1 MPRPTFR
8 PGLLALAI
16 ALAVPAPFLHAA
28 PAEQASVRDYRIAA
42 GPLAGTLNRIAA
54 QAGLVLTLD
63 PALAEGRSAH
73 AVQGRFD
80 APGALREALKGS
92 GLELVENVGGTYS
105 LRKVPEDTL
114 SLQAMTVS
122 GAEEDPL
129 GPTSGYVAKRSM
141 TGTKTDTPI
150 LETPR
155 SISVAT
161 RQQMT
166 DRAVHNLDD
175 AVRYMPGVV
184 ASSFGSDT
192 RSDWLKVRGFKPTQF
207 LDGLPMAVG
216 VYNNPKLETWNLE
229 RVALLRGPASSVYG
243 QTPPGGMLDMVSLRP
258 QNVASHEVKAEVG
271 NYNHKQVS
279 FDSTGPL
286 DDEGR
291 FLYRVS
297 GVVRDS
303 NTQVDHID
311 DKRYNIAPSLT
322 WNIDDD
328 TRLTFLGQFNR
339 DDTGITSQFLPLRGT
354 KYDAPFGKVSHHKNL
369 GDPDW
374 EYYDRTYYWLG
385 YAFEQRINDVWQFR
399 QNLRYLR
406 NDLSFQAVT
415 AGTAHADG
423 TLERSTTSVDE
434 DVSQFVV
441 DNNFQADFETGA
453 LRHTLLLGLDH
464 NRTDNQYTSIFGSAP
479 PSNVNNPIYGQPIV
493 KPDRSTAFYDYKQK
507 TYQTGLYV
515 QDQIALDNWRLTLGG
530 REDWVHTGAT
540 FYNKGDATNTSRDKK
555 FSGNAALSYIFDNG
569 VAPYISYAESFQPTT
584 GADMNSTSSLK
595 PTEGKQWEIGVKYQ
609 PVGSDSL
616 FTAAVY
622 DLRQENVSVSQ
633 NIGGTPV
640 TSQTGEVKVSGI
652 ELEAT
657 SNVTDNLKMI
667 GAYSYADTEVK
678 KGQYAGNRLQQ
689 APRNQAS
696 LWADYTWHEGTL
708 NGFSVGAGARYVG
721 STYGDQ
727 AVGAFDENPAVADVE
742 QFDFSAANPQQAQA
756 GRRHV
761 FEVVPVAAALGAE
774 VALDIV
780 EQAPQQGL
788 AGLLGLDFQQQPQ
801 VPVHRLGQ
809 PARVAFHAQ
818 HAATDAGGTVDHPGG
833 LRRAAQRIVVH
844 RAPRAAFRPEYF
856 HCGHSQFLLCSMRC
870 QNSKTEPFHVPL
882 VVPGEPYA
890 SPALPAA
897 GPAPGPV
904 VDRRRPGRRTVLPAG
919 QGLRALRGRAQC
931 TGCGL
936 VRRGRRAFAGAPRPD
951 QWRERAGAARRRRA
965 AASHRQRRERQRLGA
980 RQWPQRH
987 PSHRRRAPGQRTF
1000 PATGQGR
1007 AGRARVRGIRRRRA
1021 PLVHRQ
1027 PRLPRSPRPSQAPG
1041 GGLALAPGQGGERHL
1056 RHPGRRGLV
1065 RAGRRA
1071 GACRSARRQRRAVAR
1086 A

>member
-92 GLELVENVGGTYS
+92 GLELVENAGGTYS

-184 ASSFGSDT
+184 ASSFGSDS

-207 LDGLPMAVG
+207 LDGLPMATG
-216 VYNNPKLETWNLE
+216 SYNNPKLETWNLE
-229 RVALLRGPASSVYG
+229 RLALLRGPASSVYG

-258 QNVASHEVKAEVG
+258 QGIASHELKAEIG

-279 FDSTGPL
+279 FDSTGPI

-291 FLYRVS
+291 FLYHLS

-328 TRLTFLGQFNR
+328 TRLTFLSQFNR
-339 DDTGITSQFLPLRGT
+339 DDTAATSQFLPLRGT
-354 KYDAPFGKVSHHKNL
+354 KYDAPFGKISHHKNL

-374 EYYDRTYYWLG
+374 DFYDRTYYWLG
-385 YAFEQRINDVWQFR
+385 YSFERRINDVWQFR

-406 NDLSFQAVT
+406 NDLSFQTLTPTSSIDA
-415 AGTAHADG
+415 ASADG
-423 TLERSTTSVDE
+423 TLQRMTTSVDE
-434 DVSQFVV
+434 DISQFVV

-453 LRHTLLLGLDH
+453 LRHTLLLGIDH
-464 NRTDNQYTSIFGSAP
+464 NRTRTDYTSIYNFTGVP
-479 PSNVNNPIYGQPIV
+479 PTNVNNPIYGQPIP
-493 KPDRSTAFYDYKQK
+493 KPSRSSAFYDYRQK

-530 REDWVHTGAT
+530 REDWVHAGAT
-540 FYNKGDATNTSRDKK
+540 FYNQNDATNTSRDKK

-569 VAPYISYAESFQPTT
+569 LAPYLSYAESFQPST
-584 GADMNSTSSLK
+584 GADDIGSNKMFK
-595 PTEGKQWEIGVKYQ
+595 PTEGKQWELGVKYQ

-622 DLRQENVSVSQ
+622 DLRQENVRVTD
-633 NIGGTPV
+633 NVNGTPT
-640 TSQTGEVKVSGI
+640 TSQAGEVKVTGL

-657 SNVTDNLKMI
+657 SNVTDNLKVI
-667 GAYSYADTEVK
+667 GSYSYTDTEVK

-696 LWADYTWHEGTL
+696 LW
-708 NGFSVGAGARYVG
+708 
-721 STYGDQ
+721 
-727 AVGAFDENPAVADVE
+727 
-742 QFDFSAANPQQAQA
+742 
-756 GRRHV
+756 
-761 FEVVPVAAALGAE
+761 
-774 VALDIV
+774 
-780 EQAPQQGL
+780 
-788 AGLLGLDFQQQPQ
+788 
-801 VPVHRLGQ
+801 
-809 PARVAFHAQ
+809 
-818 HAATDAGGTVDHPGG
+818 
-833 LRRAAQRIVVH
+833 
-844 RAPRAAFRPEYF
+844 
-856 HCGHSQFLLCSMRC
+856 
-870 QNSKTEPFHVPL
+870 
-882 VVPGEPYA
+882 
-890 SPALPAA
+890 
-897 GPAPGPV
+897 
-904 VDRRRPGRRTVLPAG
+904 
-919 QGLRALRGRAQC
+919 
-931 TGCGL
+931 
-936 VRRGRRAFAGAPRPD
+936 
-951 QWRERAGAARRRRA
+951 
-965 AASHRQRRERQRLGA
+965 
-980 RQWPQRH
+980 
-987 PSHRRRAPGQRTF
+987 
-1000 PATGQGR
+1000 
-1007 AGRARVRGIRRRRA
+1007 
-1021 PLVHRQ
+1021 
-1027 PRLPRSPRPSQAPG
+1027 
-1041 GGLALAPGQGGERHL
+1041 
-1056 RHPGRRGLV
+1056 
-1065 RAGRRA
+1065 
-1071 GACRSARRQRRAVAR
+1071 
-1086 A
+1086 

>member
-453 LRHTLLLGLDH
+453 LRHPAARPGSQPHRQSIHINLWQRAAEQRQQPDLRPADRQTGSFDGLLRLQAEDL
-464 NRTDNQYTSIFGSAP
+464 
-479 PSNVNNPIYGQPIV
+479 
-493 KPDRSTAFYDYKQK
+493 PDRPLRPGPDRPRQLAPDPRRSR
-507 TYQTGLYV
+507 GL
-515 QDQIALDNWRLTLGG
+515 
-530 REDWVHTGAT
+530 GAHR
-540 FYNKGDATNTSRDKK
+540 GHLLQQVATPPIP
-555 FSGNAALSYIFDNG
+555 AATRSS
-569 VAPYISYAESFQPTT
+569 AATRRSA
-584 GADMNSTSSLK
+584 TSSTMAWR
-595 PTEGKQWEIGVKYQ
+595 PTS
-609 PVGSDSL
+609 PMRS
-616 FTAAVY
+616 
-622 DLRQENVSVSQ
+622 R
-633 NIGGTPV
+633 
-640 TSQTGEVKVSGI
+640 
-652 ELEAT
+652 
-657 SNVTDNLKMI
+657 SN
-667 GAYSYADTEVK
+667 
-678 KGQYAGNRLQQ
+678 
-689 APRNQAS
+689 P
-696 LWADYTWHEGTL
+696 
-708 NGFSVGAGARYVG
+708 
-721 STYGDQ
+721 
-727 AVGAFDENPAVADVE
+727 P
-742 QFDFSAANPQQAQA
+742 
-756 GRRHV
+756 
-761 FEVVPVAAALGAE
+761 
-774 VALDIV
+774 
-780 EQAPQQGL
+780 
-788 AGLLGLDFQQQPQ
+788 
-801 VPVHRLGQ
+801 
-809 PARVAFHAQ
+809 
-818 HAATDAGGTVDHPGG
+818 
-833 LRRAAQRIVVH
+833 
-844 RAPRAAFRPEYF
+844 
-856 HCGHSQFLLCSMRC
+856 
-870 QNSKTEPFHVPL
+870 
-882 VVPGEPYA
+882 
-890 SPALPAA
+890 
-897 GPAPGPV
+897 
-904 VDRRRPGRRTVLPAG
+904 
-919 QGLRALRGRAQC
+919 
-931 TGCGL
+931 
-936 VRRGRRAFAGAPRPD
+936 
-951 QWRERAGAARRRRA
+951 
-965 AASHRQRRERQRLGA
+965 
-980 RQWPQRH
+980 
-987 PSHRRRAPGQRTF
+987 
-1000 PATGQGR
+1000 
-1007 AGRARVRGIRRRRA
+1007 
-1021 PLVHRQ
+1021 
-1027 PRLPRSPRPSQAPG
+1027 
-1041 GGLALAPGQGGERHL
+1041 LAPI
-1056 RHPGRRGLV
+1056 
-1065 RAGRRA
+1065 
-1071 GACRSARRQRRAVAR
+1071 
-1086 A
+1086 

>member
-1 MPRPTFR
+1 
-8 PGLLALAI
+8 
-16 ALAVPAPFLHAA
+16 
-28 PAEQASVRDYRIAA
+28 
-42 GPLAGTLNRIAA
+42 
-54 QAGLVLTLD
+54 
-63 PALAEGRSAH
+63 
-73 AVQGRFD
+73 
-80 APGALREALKGS
+80 
-92 GLELVENVGGTYS
+92 
-105 LRKVPEDTL
+105 
-114 SLQAMTVS
+114 MTVS

-415 AGTAHADG
+415 A
-423 TLERSTTSVDE
+423 
-434 DVSQFVV
+434 
-441 DNNFQADFETGA
+441 
-453 LRHTLLLGLDH
+453 
-464 NRTDNQYTSIFGSAP
+464 
-479 PSNVNNPIYGQPIV
+479 
-493 KPDRSTAFYDYKQK
+493 TAFYDYKQK

-727 AVGAFDENPAVADVE
+727 ANTYDGYAGSYTLYDAAVRYD
-742 QFDFSAANPQQAQA
+742 
-756 GRRHV
+756 
-761 FEVVPVAAALGAE
+761 
-774 VALDIV
+774 
-780 EQAPQQGL
+780 
-788 AGLLGLDFQQQPQ
+788 
-801 VPVHRLGQ
+801 LGQ
-809 PARVAFHAQ
+809 LNGSLKGVSVAVNANNLFNKDYLASC
-818 HAATDAGGTVDHPGG
+818 DGYYCYYGD
-833 LRRAAQRIVVH
+833 QRSVVGSVS
-844 RAPRAAFRPEYF
+844 Y
-856 HCGHSQFLLCSMRC
+856 
-870 QNSKTEPFHVPL
+870 K
-882 VVPGEPYA
+882 
-890 SPALPAA
+890 
-897 GPAPGPV
+897 
-904 VDRRRPGRRTVLPAG
+904 
-919 QGLRALRGRAQC
+919 
-931 TGCGL
+931 
-936 VRRGRRAFAGAPRPD
+936 
-951 QWRERAGAARRRRA
+951 W
-965 AASHRQRRERQRLGA
+965 
-980 RQWPQRH
+980 
-987 PSHRRRAPGQRTF
+987 
-1000 PATGQGR
+1000 
-1007 AGRARVRGIRRRRA
+1007 
-1021 PLVHRQ
+1021 
-1027 PRLPRSPRPSQAPG
+1027 
-1041 GGLALAPGQGGERHL
+1041 
-1056 RHPGRRGLV
+1056 
-1065 RAGRRA
+1065 
-1071 GACRSARRQRRAVAR
+1071 
-1086 A
+1086 

>member
-479 PSNVNNPIYGQPIV
+479 PSNVNNPDLRPADRQTGSFDGLLRLQAEDL
-493 KPDRSTAFYDYKQK
+493 PDRPLRPGPDRPRQLAPDPRRSR
-507 TYQTGLYV
+507 GL
-515 QDQIALDNWRLTLGG
+515 
-530 REDWVHTGAT
+530 GAHR
-540 FYNKGDATNTSRDKK
+540 GH
-555 FSGNAALSYIFDNG
+555 L
-569 VAPYISYAESFQPTT
+569 
-584 GADMNSTSSLK
+584 
-595 PTEGKQWEIGVKYQ
+595 
-609 PVGSDSL
+609 
-616 FTAAVY
+616 
-622 DLRQENVSVSQ
+622 
-633 NIGGTPV
+633 
-640 TSQTGEVKVSGI
+640 
-652 ELEAT
+652 
-657 SNVTDNLKMI
+657 
-667 GAYSYADTEVK
+667 
-678 KGQYAGNRLQQ
+678 LQQ
-689 APRNQAS
+689 
-696 LWADYTWHEGTL
+696 
-708 NGFSVGAGARYVG
+708 
-721 STYGDQ
+721 
-727 AVGAFDENPAVADVE
+727 
-742 QFDFSAANPQQAQA
+742 
-756 GRRHV
+756 GRRHQYQPRQEV
-761 FEVVPVAAALGAE
+761 QRQRGAQLHLRQWRGALHLLCGVVPTHHWRRYEQHQFAE
-774 VALDIV
+774 ADRR
-780 EQAPQQGL
+780 QAMGNRCE
-788 AGLLGLDFQQQPQ
+788 
-801 VPVHRLGQ
+801 VP
-809 PARVAFHAQ
+809 A
-818 HAATDAGGTVDHPGG
+818 GG
-833 LRRAAQRIVVH
+833 LRLAVH
-844 RAPRAAFRPEYF
+844 
-856 HCGHSQFLLCSMRC
+856 
-870 QNSKTEPFHVPL
+870 
-882 VVPGEPYA
+882 
-890 SPALPAA
+890 
-897 GPAPGPV
+897 
-904 VDRRRPGRRTVLPAG
+904 
-919 QGLRALRGRAQC
+919 
-931 TGCGL
+931 
-936 VRRGRRAFAGAPRPD
+936 
-951 QWRERAGAARRRRA
+951 
-965 AASHRQRRERQRLGA
+965 
-980 RQWPQRH
+980 
-987 PSHRRRAPGQRTF
+987 
-1000 PATGQGR
+1000 
-1007 AGRARVRGIRRRRA
+1007 
-1021 PLVHRQ
+1021 
-1027 PRLPRSPRPSQAPG
+1027 
-1041 GGLALAPGQGGERHL
+1041 
-1056 RHPGRRGLV
+1056 RRGL
-1065 RAGRRA
+1065 
-1071 GACRSARRQRRAVAR
+1071 
-1086 A
+1086 

>member
-1 MPRPTFR
+1 
-8 PGLLALAI
+8 
-16 ALAVPAPFLHAA
+16 
-28 PAEQASVRDYRIAA
+28 
-42 GPLAGTLNRIAA
+42 
-54 QAGLVLTLD
+54 
-63 PALAEGRSAH
+63 
-73 AVQGRFD
+73 
-80 APGALREALKGS
+80 
-92 GLELVENVGGTYS
+92 
-105 LRKVPEDTL
+105 
-114 SLQAMTVS
+114 
-122 GAEEDPL
+122 
-129 GPTSGYVAKRSM
+129 
-141 TGTKTDTPI
+141 
-150 LETPR
+150 
-155 SISVAT
+155 
-161 RQQMT
+161 
-166 DRAVHNLDD
+166 
-175 AVRYMPGVV
+175 
-184 ASSFGSDT
+184 
-192 RSDWLKVRGFKPTQF
+192 
-207 LDGLPMAVG
+207 
-216 VYNNPKLETWNLE
+216 
-229 RVALLRGPASSVYG
+229 
-243 QTPPGGMLDMVSLRP
+243 MVSLRP

-291 FLYRVS
+291 FLSRLRRGARQQHPGRPYRRQALQHRPEPDLEHRRRHQADLPRPVQP
-297 GVVRDS
+297 R
-303 NTQVDHID
+303 
-311 DKRYNIAPSLT
+311 RYRHHQPVPA
-322 WNIDDD
+322 
-328 TRLTFLGQFNR
+328 
-339 DDTGITSQFLPLRGT
+339 LRGT

-678 KGQYAGNRLQQ
+678 RPVRRQPPATGAAQPGLAMGRLHLARGYAERFQRGCR
-689 APRNQAS
+689 R
-696 LWADYTWHEGTL
+696 
-708 NGFSVGAGARYVG
+708 RYVG

-727 AVGAFDENPAVADVE
+727 ANTYDGYAGSYTLYDAAVRYD
-742 QFDFSAANPQQAQA
+742 
-756 GRRHV
+756 
-761 FEVVPVAAALGAE
+761 
-774 VALDIV
+774 
-780 EQAPQQGL
+780 
-788 AGLLGLDFQQQPQ
+788 
-801 VPVHRLGQ
+801 LGQ
-809 PARVAFHAQ
+809 LNGSLKGVSVAVNANNLFNKDYLASC
-818 HAATDAGGTVDHPGG
+818 DGYYCYYGD
-833 LRRAAQRIVVH
+833 QRSVVGSVS
-844 RAPRAAFRPEYF
+844 Y
-856 HCGHSQFLLCSMRC
+856 
-870 QNSKTEPFHVPL
+870 K
-882 VVPGEPYA
+882 
-890 SPALPAA
+890 
-897 GPAPGPV
+897 
-904 VDRRRPGRRTVLPAG
+904 
-919 QGLRALRGRAQC
+919 
-931 TGCGL
+931 
-936 VRRGRRAFAGAPRPD
+936 
-951 QWRERAGAARRRRA
+951 W
-965 AASHRQRRERQRLGA
+965 
-980 RQWPQRH
+980 
-987 PSHRRRAPGQRTF
+987 
-1000 PATGQGR
+1000 
-1007 AGRARVRGIRRRRA
+1007 
-1021 PLVHRQ
+1021 
-1027 PRLPRSPRPSQAPG
+1027 
-1041 GGLALAPGQGGERHL
+1041 
-1056 RHPGRRGLV
+1056 
-1065 RAGRRA
+1065 
-1071 GACRSARRQRRAVAR
+1071 
-1086 A
+1086 

>member
-92 GLELVENVGGTYS
+92 GLELVENAGGTYS

-184 ASSFGSDT
+184 ASSFGSDS

-207 LDGLPMAVG
+207 LDGLPMATG
-216 VYNNPKLETWNLE
+216 SYNNPKLETWNLE
-229 RVALLRGPASSVYG
+229 RLALLRGPASSVYG

-258 QNVASHEVKAEVG
+258 QGIASHELKAEIG

-279 FDSTGPL
+279 FDSTGPI

-291 FLYRVS
+291 FLYHLS

-328 TRLTFLGQFNR
+328 TRLTFLSQFNR
-339 DDTGITSQFLPLRGT
+339 DDTAATSQFLPLRGT
-354 KYDAPFGKVSHHKNL
+354 KYDAPFGKISHHKNL

-374 EYYDRTYYWLG
+374 DFYDRTYYWLG
-385 YAFEQRINDVWQFR
+385 YSFERRINDVWQFR

-406 NDLSFQAVT
+406 NDLSFQTLTPTSSIDA
-415 AGTAHADG
+415 ASADG
-423 TLERSTTSVDE
+423 TLQRMTTSVDE
-434 DVSQFVV
+434 DISQFVV

-453 LRHTLLLGLDH
+453 LRHTLLLGIDH
-464 NRTDNQYTSIFGSAP
+464 NRTRTDYTSIYNFTGVP
-479 PSNVNNPIYGQPIV
+479 PTNVNNPIYGQPIP
-493 KPDRSTAFYDYKQK
+493 KPSRSSAFYDYRQK

-530 REDWVHTGAT
+530 REDWVHAGAT
-540 FYNKGDATNTSRDKK
+540 FYNQNDATNTSRDKK

-569 VAPYISYAESFQPTT
+569 LAPYLSYAESFQPST
-584 GADMNSTSSLK
+584 GADDIGSNKMFK
-595 PTEGKQWEIGVKYQ
+595 PTEGKQWELGVKYQ

-622 DLRQENVSVSQ
+622 DLRQENVRVTD
-633 NIGGTPV
+633 NVNGTPT
-640 TSQTGEVKVSGI
+640 TSQAGEVKVTGL

-657 SNVTDNLKMI
+657 SNVTDNLKVI
-667 GAYSYADTEVK
+667 GSYSYADTEVK

-689 APRNQAS
+689 APR
-696 LWADYTWHEGTL
+696 
-708 NGFSVGAGARYVG
+708 
-721 STYGDQ
+721 
-727 AVGAFDENPAVADVE
+727 
-742 QFDFSAANPQQAQA
+742 
-756 GRRHV
+756 
-761 FEVVPVAAALGAE
+761 
-774 VALDIV
+774 
-780 EQAPQQGL
+780 
-788 AGLLGLDFQQQPQ
+788 
-801 VPVHRLGQ
+801 
-809 PARVAFHAQ
+809 
-818 HAATDAGGTVDHPGG
+818 
-833 LRRAAQRIVVH
+833 
-844 RAPRAAFRPEYF
+844 
-856 HCGHSQFLLCSMRC
+856 
-870 QNSKTEPFHVPL
+870 
-882 VVPGEPYA
+882 
-890 SPALPAA
+890 
-897 GPAPGPV
+897 
-904 VDRRRPGRRTVLPAG
+904 
-919 QGLRALRGRAQC
+919 
-931 TGCGL
+931 
-936 VRRGRRAFAGAPRPD
+936 
-951 QWRERAGAARRRRA
+951 
-965 AASHRQRRERQRLGA
+965 
-980 RQWPQRH
+980 
-987 PSHRRRAPGQRTF
+987 
-1000 PATGQGR
+1000 
-1007 AGRARVRGIRRRRA
+1007 
-1021 PLVHRQ
+1021 
-1027 PRLPRSPRPSQAPG
+1027 
-1041 GGLALAPGQGGERHL
+1041 
-1056 RHPGRRGLV
+1056 
-1065 RAGRRA
+1065 
-1071 GACRSARRQRRAVAR
+1071 
-1086 A
+1086 

>member
-92 GLELVENVGGTYS
+92 GLELVENAGGTYS

-184 ASSFGSDT
+184 ASSFGSDS

-207 LDGLPMAVG
+207 LDGLPMATG
-216 VYNNPKLETWNLE
+216 SYNNPKLETWNLE
-229 RVALLRGPASSVYG
+229 RLALLRGPASSVYG

-258 QNVASHEVKAEVG
+258 QNVASHEVKAEIG
-271 NYNHKQVS
+271 NYNHKQIS
-279 FDSTGPL
+279 FDSTGPI

-291 FLYRVS
+291 FLYRLS

-328 TRLTFLGQFNR
+328 TRLTFLSQFNR
-339 DDTGITSQFLPLRGT
+339 DDTAATSQFLPLRGT
-354 KYDAPFGKVSHHKNL
+354 KYDAPFGKISHHKNL

-374 EYYDRTYYWLG
+374 DFYDRTYYWLG
-385 YAFEQRINDVWQFR
+385 YSFERRINDVWQFR

-406 NDLSFQAVT
+406 NDLSFQTLTPTSSIDA
-415 AGTAHADG
+415 ASADG
-423 TLERSTTSVDE
+423 TLQRMTTSVDE
-434 DVSQFVV
+434 DISQFVV

-453 LRHTLLLGLDH
+453 LRHTLLLGIDH
-464 NRTDNQYTSIFGSAP
+464 NRTRTDYTSIYNFTGVP
-479 PSNVNNPIYGQPIV
+479 PTNVNNPIYGQPIP
-493 KPDRSTAFYDYKQK
+493 KPSRSSAFYDYRQK

-530 REDWVHTGAT
+530 REDWVHAGAT
-540 FYNKGDATNTSRDKK
+540 FYNQNDATNTSRDKK

-569 VAPYISYAESFQPTT
+569 LAPYLSYAESFQPST
-584 GADMNSTSSLK
+584 GADDIGSNKMFK
-595 PTEGKQWEIGVKYQ
+595 PTEGKQWELGVKYQ

-622 DLRQENVSVSQ
+622 DLRQENVRVTD
-633 NIGGTPV
+633 NVNGTPT
-640 TSQTGEVKVSGI
+640 TSQAGEVKVTGL

-657 SNVTDNLKMI
+657 SNVTDNLKVI
-667 GAYSYADTEVK
+667 GSYSYTDTEVK
-678 KGQYAGNRLQQ
+678 KGHPVPG
-689 APRNQAS
+689 
-696 LWADYTWHEGTL
+696 
-708 NGFSVGAGARYVG
+708 RYV
-721 STYGDQ
+721 
-727 AVGAFDENPAVADVE
+727 
-742 QFDFSAANPQQAQA
+742 
-756 GRRHV
+756 
-761 FEVVPVAAALGAE
+761 
-774 VALDIV
+774 
-780 EQAPQQGL
+780 
-788 AGLLGLDFQQQPQ
+788 
-801 VPVHRLGQ
+801 
-809 PARVAFHAQ
+809 
-818 HAATDAGGTVDHPGG
+818 
-833 LRRAAQRIVVH
+833 LR
-844 RAPRAAFRPEYF
+844 
-856 HCGHSQFLLCSMRC
+856 
-870 QNSKTEPFHVPL
+870 
-882 VVPGEPYA
+882 
-890 SPALPAA
+890 
-897 GPAPGPV
+897 
-904 VDRRRPGRRTVLPAG
+904 
-919 QGLRALRGRAQC
+919 
-931 TGCGL
+931 
-936 VRRGRRAFAGAPRPD
+936 
-951 QWRERAGAARRRRA
+951 
-965 AASHRQRRERQRLGA
+965 
-980 RQWPQRH
+980 
-987 PSHRRRAPGQRTF
+987 
-1000 PATGQGR
+1000 
-1007 AGRARVRGIRRRRA
+1007 
-1021 PLVHRQ
+1021 
-1027 PRLPRSPRPSQAPG
+1027 
-1041 GGLALAPGQGGERHL
+1041 
-1056 RHPGRRGLV
+1056 
-1065 RAGRRA
+1065 
-1071 GACRSARRQRRAVAR
+1071 
-1086 A
+1086 

>member
-54 QAGLVLTLD
+54 QAGLVLTLE

-92 GLELVENVGGTYS
+92 GLELVENAGGTYS

-291 FLYRVS
+291 FLYRLS

-328 TRLTFLGQFNR
+328 TRLTVLGQFNR

-385 YAFEQRINDVWQFR
+385 YAFERRINDVWQFR

-406 NDLSFQAVT
+406 NDLSFQGLT
-415 AGTAHADG
+415 PAGYYAAASDDG
-423 TLERSTTSVDE
+423 TLQRISTSVDE
-434 DVSQFVV
+434 DISQFVV
-441 DNNFQADFETGA
+441 DNNFQADFDTGA

-464 NRTDNQYTSIFGSAP
+464 NRTSNEYTSIFGFSVP
-479 PSNVNNPIYGQPIV
+479 PTNINNPIYGQPIP
-493 KPDRSTAFYDYKQK
+493 KPPRSDALYDYKQK

-667 GAYSYADTEVK
+667 GAYSYTDTEVK

-727 AVGAFDENPAVADVE
+727 ANTYDGYAGSYTLYDAAVRYD
-742 QFDFSAANPQQAQA
+742 
-756 GRRHV
+756 
-761 FEVVPVAAALGAE
+761 
-774 VALDIV
+774 
-780 EQAPQQGL
+780 
-788 AGLLGLDFQQQPQ
+788 
-801 VPVHRLGQ
+801 LGQ
-809 PARVAFHAQ
+809 LNGSLKGVSVAVNANNLFNKDYLASC
-818 HAATDAGGTVDHPGG
+818 DGYYCYYGD
-833 LRRAAQRIVVH
+833 QRSVVGSVS
-844 RAPRAAFRPEYF
+844 Y
-856 HCGHSQFLLCSMRC
+856 
-870 QNSKTEPFHVPL
+870 K
-882 VVPGEPYA
+882 
-890 SPALPAA
+890 
-897 GPAPGPV
+897 
-904 VDRRRPGRRTVLPAG
+904 
-919 QGLRALRGRAQC
+919 
-931 TGCGL
+931 
-936 VRRGRRAFAGAPRPD
+936 
-951 QWRERAGAARRRRA
+951 W
-965 AASHRQRRERQRLGA
+965 
-980 RQWPQRH
+980 
-987 PSHRRRAPGQRTF
+987 
-1000 PATGQGR
+1000 
-1007 AGRARVRGIRRRRA
+1007 
-1021 PLVHRQ
+1021 
-1027 PRLPRSPRPSQAPG
+1027 
-1041 GGLALAPGQGGERHL
+1041 
-1056 RHPGRRGLV
+1056 
-1065 RAGRRA
+1065 
-1071 GACRSARRQRRAVAR
+1071 
-1086 A
+1086 